1 LGGGKYVLAFKGRG
15 NGSNLNRGGSLKVV
29 GVEPRLQGGREREF
43 LKIGDQSRHVS
54 CGFREPRFQGGLQA
68 EPDCRHAPA
77 EVASFYLR
85 KLRTENVPE
94 TDQSAFQLG
103 EECLL
108 TRNRPTLFT
117 AFRHTADGLS
127 HFWRHSWRIP
137 MLWSH
142 RSQKG
147 ATNSDIV
154 RTSLQFPKTLYPA
167 PALCGSKAVASS
179 QGSRAFP
186 IKGAR
191 NLLSRTNFRSRE
203 ATGRET
209 HRYTL

>member
-1 LGGGKYVLAFKGRG
+1 MLASSRACRAAERE
-15 NGSNLNRGGSLKVV
+15 NSLKLVIKV
-29 GVEPRLQGGREREF
+29 DTYPVDSASL
-43 LKIGDQSRHVS
+43 D
-54 CGFREPRFQGGLQA
+54 FREACKRNRTVGTLL
-68 EPDCRHAPA
+68 RS
-77 EVASFYLR
+77 VASFYLR

-117 AFRHTADGLS
+117 AFRHTAEGLS
-127 HFWRHSWRIP
+127 HFRRRSWRIS
-137 MLWSH
+137 MLWSQ
-142 RSQKG
+142 RSHKG
-147 ATNSDIV
+147 ATTANIV